1 MKEKD
6 VVYLMAYKCKEG
18 NGETMVSVCT
28 SKSGSQ

>member
-6 VVYLMAYKCKEG
+6 VAYLMECKCKGG